1 MVNFHVDRKKETK
14 FRGHTVS
21 DLAKAME
28 TLGELVDSVAMTDE
42 ETDAVKIATQ
52 CILKVAEQLGM

>member
-1 MVNFHVDRKKETK
+1 MVRFYGDQKKETK
-14 FRGHTVS
+14 FRGHTVG

-28 TLGELVDSVAMTDE
+28 TLGELLDSVAMTDE
-42 ETDAVKIATQ
+42 ETEAVKIATQ